1 MGNISVDST
10 DDKDKETSAETVPR
24 NMRQQGNKKVLI
36 ALVVIV
42 IAAAFVY
49 MLFDR
54 MQLSKEVDKLSQS
67 QPQQTS
73 AEDEAKQ
80 LSSEVG
86 KLIDLP
92 SDEVPTIATVTDASK
107 VQDKPFFAKAQNGD
121 KVLLYAK
128 SSKAVLYRPSAK
140 KLIEVS
146 ALNLSEAQP
155 SGTTPT
161 ANSNR

>member
-1 MGNISVDST
+1 MGNISVDSRE
-10 DDKDKETSAETVPR
+10 DNDKDIAAETKPR
-24 NMRQQGNKKVLI
+24 TAKKPGKNLFVGVAVVALI
-36 ALVVIV
+36 A
-42 IAAAFVY
+42 ACGYMVY
-49 MLFDR
+49 DR
-54 MQLSKEVDKLSQS
+54 SKLSKEVDKLSQS
-67 QPQQTS
+67 QKQEPS
-73 AEDEAKQ
+73 PEDEAKQ
-80 LSSEVG
+80 LASEVG

-161 ANSNR
+161 KNSTR

>member
-1 MGNISVDST
+1 MGNISVDGS
-10 DDKDKETSAETVPR
+10 DDKDKETSAEVVPR
-24 NMRQQGNKKVLI
+24 NMRKQGNKKVLT
-36 ALVVIV
+36 ALVAVVIV
-42 IAAAFVY
+42 AAFGY

-54 MQLSKEVDKLSQS
+54 MKLSKEVDKLSQS
-67 QPQQTS
+67 QMQQAS

-92 SDEVPTIATVTDASK
+92 ADEVPTIATVTDASK

-155 SGTTPT
+155 SGTTPIT
-161 ANSNR
+161 NSNR

>member
-1 MGNISVDST
+1 MGNISVDN
-10 DDKDKETSAETVPR
+10 DKDTAAESIPSKTKS
-24 NMRQQGNKKVLI
+24 NKGPNKNL
-36 ALVVIV
+36 LVVVVAVALAIACGYMV
-42 IAAAFVY
+42 I
-49 MLFDR
+49 DR
-54 MQLSKEVDKLSQS
+54 MKLSKEVDKLSQA
-67 QPQQTS
+67 QKQETS
-73 AEDEAKQ
+73 TEDEAKQ
-80 LSSEVG
+80 LASEVG
-86 KLIDLP
+86 KLIELP
-92 SDEVPTIATVTDASK
+92 SDEVPTIATVTDATK

-161 ANSNR
+161 ASSSR